1 VDWLQRWQ
9 ENKIGWHKN
18 EINARLI
25 KFLSQLN
32 LNVGGT
38 IFVPLCGKSL
48 DMLYLAEQGFKV
60 VGVEISKKAIIDFF
74 TENNIPYQ
82 QQNDNF
88 ISENISIINKSF
100 FELTATDLSGVK
112 AVYDRASLVALD
124 KPTRQTYAQHLA
136 AITQKCPILLLTLD
150 YEQDKLAGPPFA
162 VSPDEV
168 GELFSDYQ
176 ITQLESFNDIAN
188 ETKFI
193 SSGLKA
199 INKDSY
205 YLSQALLASNS

>member
-1 VDWLQRWQ
+1 MDWLQRWQ

-25 KFLSQLN
+25 KFLPQLN

-193 SSGLKA
+193 SSGLKV

>member
-25 KFLSQLN
+25 KFLPQLN

-193 SSGLKA
+193 SSGLKV

>member
-136 AITQKCPILLLTLD
+136 TITQQCPILLLALD
-150 YEQDKLAGPPFA
+150 YDQDKLAGPPFA

>member
-193 SSGLKA
+193 SSGLKV